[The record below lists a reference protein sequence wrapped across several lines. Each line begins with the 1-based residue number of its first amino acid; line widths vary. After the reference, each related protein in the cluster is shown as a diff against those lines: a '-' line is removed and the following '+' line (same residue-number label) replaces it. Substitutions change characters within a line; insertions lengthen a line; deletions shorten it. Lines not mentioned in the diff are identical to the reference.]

1 MDLKQQKAAGLA
13 PEWMTEDGY
22 KAQKKRQLPG
32 ETVKDCFERV
42 AKAAAKYTNDPETK
56 AKQFF
61 DIAWENIFCFAT
73 PVASNMGTNR
83 GLPISCFKTKMH
95 DTLMGHSGIKYADST
110 AAIMSK
116 MGGGVG
122 IAIDSI
128 RAKGAPISS
137 GGTSNGI
144 LPWMRMLDTTFD
156 TVSQGGRRGSGAV
169 SLNIEHA
176 DWLEF
181 IEARE
186 NTGDPRRRVY
196 ELHLSTR
203 VSNSFMERLLAGDPD
218 ARMRWEKML
227 MYRAE
232 TGESYI
238 EFIDNINDA
247 RPQAYVDRGMFI
259 ENTNICTEILQY
271 VDEDHDVVCCLGSMN
286 AATWDAWKH
295 RAYEVIGIAT
305 EFLDAVL
312 EEFITKVR
320 ESGEPYL
327 QKAMLGAMKARAI
340 GLGYLGLHDLF
351 IQRGLA
357 FDNSMDTMRLNAELF
372 RTLDLASL
380 EASKR
385 LALEYGE
392 PEWLKGYGVR
402 NMFRIAQAPT
412 KTTSAVAGAVGEGIS
427 PIVGASWQK
436 EGAEGDVYIKSPFV
450 EKLLES
456 YGKNDHATW
465 KTIYRAKGSVQHLD
479 FLTEDEKKI
488 FLTAREIDQ
497 HKLVRMAAQR
507 QQFIDQGQSLNLFF
521 PANASASYIN
531 SVHLLAWE
539 LKVKTLYYMKTGAA
553 ISAKILTT
561 CESCEA

>member
-1 MDLKQQKAAGLA
+1 MNLTEQKAAGLA
-13 PEWMTEDGY
+13 PEWMTEEGY
-22 KAQKKRQLPG
+22 KAQKKRQLSG
-32 ETVKDCFERV
+32 ETVKGCFERV
-42 AKAAAKYTNDPETK
+42 AKAAASYTNAPEEK

-61 DIAWENIFCFAT
+61 EIAWNNIFCFAT

-110 AAIMSK
+110 AAVMSK

-128 RAKGAPISS
+128 RPKGAPISS
-137 GGTSNGI
+137 GGSSNGI

-156 TVSQGGRRGSGAV
+156 TVSQGGRRGSGVV
-169 SLNIEHA
+169 SLNIEHP

-203 VSNSFMERLLAGDPD
+203 ISNAFMQKLFAGDTD
-218 ARMRWEKML
+218 ARMRWEKL
-227 MYRAE
+227 LLYRAE

-238 EFIDNINDA
+238 EFIDNINDS
-247 RPQAYVDRGMFI
+247 RPQAYIDRKMFI

-286 AATWDAWKH
+286 AATYPEWKH
-295 RAYEVIGIAT
+295 RAFEVIGIAT

-312 EEFITKVR
+312 SEFIVKATDT
-320 ESGEPYL
+320 YL
-327 QKAMLGAMKARAI
+327 QKAVRGATKARAI
-340 GLGYLGLHDLF
+340 GLGYLGFHDLL
-351 IQRGLA
+351 IRKGLA
-357 FDNSMDTMRLNAELF
+357 FDNGMETMRLNAELF
-372 RTLDLASL
+372 RTLDQASL

-385 LALEYGE
+385 LAIEYGE

-412 KTTSAVAGAVGEGIS
+412 KTTSAVAGVQGEGIS

-436 EGAEGDVYIKSPFV
+436 EGAEGDIYIKNPYF
-450 EKLLES
+450 ETLLET
-456 YGKNDHATW
+456 YGKNDHQTW

-479 FLTEDEKKI
+479 FLTEEEKKI

-497 HKLVRMAAQR
+497 HKLIRMAAQR

-521 PANASASYIN
+521 PANASASYLN

-539 LKVKTLYYMKTGAA
+539 LKLKTLYYMKTGAA